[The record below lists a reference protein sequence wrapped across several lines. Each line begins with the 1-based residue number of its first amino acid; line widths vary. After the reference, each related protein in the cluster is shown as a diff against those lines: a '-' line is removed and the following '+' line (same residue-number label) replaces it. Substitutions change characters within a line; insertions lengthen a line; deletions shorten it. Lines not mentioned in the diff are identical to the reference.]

1 MPKTINW
8 SKLYNVRQ
16 EKTESPSAFLERL
29 KETAEKYTDLDI
41 ETEQAK
47 AWLAL
52 IFLGQSQEDIR
63 KKLQKLEGGDLRN
76 IDRLLEIAWKVY
88 NNREKESTRRQQQN
102 LLAVIQSR
110 GNQGF
115 RGRGRGFARGQGV
128 SIGRGRWDLPGNPGG
143 RLGLNQCAYCKKEG
157 HWKN

>member
-8 SKLYNVRQ
+8 SELYNVRQ
-16 EKTESPSAFLERL
+16 EKTESSSAFLERL

-47 AWLAL
+47 ARLAL
-52 IFLGQSQEDIR
+52 IFLGQSQEDIQ
-63 KKLQKLEGGDLRN
+63 KKLQKLEGRDLRN
-76 IDRLLEIAWKVY
+76 INRLLEIVWKVY

-102 LLAVIQSR
+102 LLAVIQGR

-115 RGRGRGFARGQGV
+115 RGRGRGFARG
-128 SIGRGRWDLPGNPGG
+128 RGG
-143 RLGLNQCAYCKKEG
+143 
-157 HWKN
+157 